1 MSVLHARVRAH
12 ESSQV
17 HAYGGHGRACGG
29 RGHAYGLCD
38 RVYDGS
44 VSYACGQNDHA
55 YVHDHVRES
64 SLVRACG
71 DCESDLGS
79 ALPHL
84 CHPR

>member
-1 MSVLHARVRAH
+1 MSVLHVRDH

-17 HAYGGHGRACGG
+17 HAYGGRGR
-29 RGHAYGLCD
+29 AYGLSD
-38 RVYDGS
+38 RVYGGS

-55 YVHDHVRES
+55 YVHDHDCDRACVRES
-64 SLVRACG
+64 SQVRACG
-71 DCESDLGS
+71 DYESDLGS

>member
-17 HAYGGHGRACGG
+17 HAYGGHGRA
-29 RGHAYGLCD
+29 YGLSD
-38 RVYDGS
+38 HVYGGS